1 MFRLLKDTRNWFKKI
16 SSEFSLDFD
25 MYYLC
30 LMAGLATGR
39 KEEASQADTTD
50 LVNDFPGDY
59 RSKGRLIT
67 ALFLSQELKEL
78 GISLSERPALHAAI
92 RGLVDPLSSAHL
104 SDAGMK
110 ELNKYSF
117 GGYEV
122 LTQWFPDGPQTI
134 ETFLPLFKRHLDKA
148 IKNNPRFKT
157 ELGA

>member
-1 MFRLLKDTRNWFKKI
+1 MFRLRKDIREWFKEI
-16 SSEFSLDFD
+16 SGKFPLDFD

-39 KEEASQADTTD
+39 KEEASQAETTD
-50 LVNDFPGDY
+50 LVSDFPGDY
-59 RSKGRLIT
+59 RAKGRLIT

-78 GISLSERPALHAAI
+78 GIELSERTALHSAI
-92 RGLVDPLSSAHL
+92 RSLVDPLSSSHL

-134 ETFLPLFKRHLDKA
+134 ETFLPLYKRHLDEA
-148 IKNNPRFKT
+148 IKKNDRFKV
-157 ELGA
+157 